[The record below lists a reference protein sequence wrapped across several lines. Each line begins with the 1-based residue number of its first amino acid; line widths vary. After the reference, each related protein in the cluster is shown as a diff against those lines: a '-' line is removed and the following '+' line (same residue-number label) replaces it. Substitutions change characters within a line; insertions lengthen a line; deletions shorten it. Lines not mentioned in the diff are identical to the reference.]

1 MRSKRSPQAF
11 ISPES
16 VLVTEVRINT
26 ETESTVSAPREEFIK
41 LFTRYQRRVFL
52 FILSQVPS
60 PVDAEEIH
68 QETNVIIWRKFD
80 RFELGTNF
88 LAWACQIANY
98 EVLKYRSRQRRDRQ
112 LFSDEFVRQVAS
124 DAIEQAEE
132 LEQRRQHL
140 AVCLSKL
147 RNNDR
152 ELIQQRYSAGESG
165 KSVAELIGRPINSVY
180 QSLSRIRRTLLE
192 CVNRQIRTQA
202 TP

>member
-1 MRSKRSPQAF
+1 MF
-11 ISPES
+11 
-16 VLVTEVRINT
+16 VTEVRITAET
-26 ETESTVSAPREEFIK
+26 ETAASDSPESSLAPKEEFIK

-52 FILSQVPS
+52 FILSQVPN

-98 EVLKYRSRQRRDRQ
+98 EVLKFRSRQRRDRH

-124 DAIEQAEE
+124 DAIEQAED
-132 LEQRRQHL
+132 LEQRRQYL
-140 AVCLSKL
+140 AACLGKL
-147 RNNDR
+147 RSNDR

-165 KSVAELIGRPINSVY
+165 KSVAELIGRPTNSVY

>member
-1 MRSKRSPQAF
+1 MSDIR
-11 ISPES
+11 IS
-16 VLVTEVRINT
+16 T
-26 ETESTVSAPREEFIK
+26 ETEGTEVTVSAADPREEFIK
-41 LFTRYQRRVFL
+41 LFTKFQRRVFL
-52 FILSQVPS
+52 FILSQVPN

-88 LAWACQIANY
+88 LAWACQIASY
-98 EVLKYRSRQRRDRQ
+98 EVLKYRERQRRDRH

-124 DAIEQAEE
+124 DAIEQADE

-147 RNNDR
+147 RNEDR

-192 CVNRQIRTQA
+192 CVNRQVQAQA

>member
-1 MRSKRSPQAF
+1 MSEFRVS
-11 ISPES
+11 
-16 VLVTEVRINT
+16 TEVDEAEAT
-26 ETESTVSAPREEFIK
+26 MPAAGPREEFIK
-41 LFTRYQRRVFL
+41 LFTKYQRRVFL
-52 FILSQVPS
+52 FILSQVPN

-68 QETNVIIWRKFD
+68 QEANVIIWRKFD

-88 LAWACQIANY
+88 LAWACQIATY
-98 EVLKYRSRQRRDRQ
+98 EVLKYRERQRRDRH

-124 DAIEQAEE
+124 DAIEQADE

-147 RNNDR
+147 RNEDR

-192 CVNRQIRTQA
+192 CVNRQVQAQA

>member
-1 MRSKRSPQAF
+1 VSEFRVS
-11 ISPES
+11 
-16 VLVTEVRINT
+16 TEVDEAEAT
-26 ETESTVSAPREEFIK
+26 MPAGGPREEFIK
-41 LFTRYQRRVFL
+41 LFTKYQRRVFL
-52 FILSQVPS
+52 FILSQVPN

-68 QETNVIIWRKFD
+68 QEANVIIWRKFD

-88 LAWACQIANY
+88 LAWACQIATY
-98 EVLKYRSRQRRDRQ
+98 EVLKYRERQRRDRH

-124 DAIEQAEE
+124 DAIEQADE

-147 RNNDR
+147 RNEDR

-192 CVNRQIRTQA
+192 CVNRQVQAQA

>member
-1 MRSKRSPQAF
+1 MSEFR
-11 ISPES
+11 IS
-16 VLVTEVRINT
+16 TEVD
-26 ETESTVSAPREEFIK
+26 EAEAAMPAAGPREEFIK
-41 LFTRYQRRVFL
+41 LFTKYQRRVFL
-52 FILSQVPS
+52 FILSQVPN

-68 QETNVIIWRKFD
+68 QEANVIIWRKFD

-88 LAWACQIANY
+88 LAWACQIATY
-98 EVLKYRSRQRRDRQ
+98 EVLKYRERQRRDRH

-124 DAIEQAEE
+124 DAIEQADE

-147 RNNDR
+147 RNEDR

-192 CVNRQIRTQA
+192 CVNRQVQAQA